1 FLGEEQ
7 ILATVG
13 LGGAARARGGR
24 HGEHAIRPLLEQVLD
39 QRALARTG
47 RTGDDQDEA
56 QFGSGGARRGR
67 GLHEQGAHS
76 TFCTCS
82 RMPSISSF
90 ITITAW
96 PISTSFALEPIVFAS
111 RFISWSRKLSFR
123 PASSGLSI
131 RCRNWSRC
139 AASRT
144 HSSVQS
150 SRSASRAT

>member
-1 FLGEEQ
+1 APPRPTVASICSFPRTTSVQVAMNLGGLQEEAIFGTLQEVVLGKEQ

-56 QFGSGGARRGR
+56 EFGSGGARRGR
-67 GLHEQGAHS
+67 GFHEQGAHS

-82 RMPSISSF
+82 RMRSISSF
-90 ITITAW
+90 
-96 PISTSFALEPIVFAS
+96 
-111 RFISWSRKLSFR
+111 
-123 PASSGLSI
+123 
-131 RCRNWSRC
+131 
-139 AASRT
+139 
-144 HSSVQS
+144 
-150 SRSASRAT
+150 